1 MERLTTQIEKIRIRE
16 DSIQELKKTT
26 SIEELQQHYIE
37 VFDKLQA
44 YEVEEEND
52 MLLHL
57 PCELGQTLYQVKV
70 RYTRCSVY
78 QETYNWNCEGCNKM
92 NNSCDSKPYVAIET
106 IHFGLDN
113 LYGIVKFLL
122 GKSVFVDI
130 RDALLKKME
139 MEKELESRG

>member
-1 MERLTTQIEKIRIRE
+1 MERLTTQIEKIKIRE
-16 DSIQELKKTT
+16 NSIQELKNTI

-37 VFDKLQA
+37 ICDKLQA

-70 RYTRCSVY
+70 RYTRCSTY
-78 QETYNWNCEGCNKM
+78 QETYNWNCEGCDKE
-92 NNSCDSKPYVAIET
+92 CDSKPYVALET
-106 IHFGLDN
+106 IRFGLDN
-113 LYGIVKFLL
+113 LYGIVKFSL

-139 MEKELESRG
+139 IEKELESRG